1 MQSHEGEKKNK
12 TVRHVRSLKVVF
24 YSWNEGCPL

>member
-1 MQSHEGEKKNK
+1 MQSHEGEKKK